1 MGIIKKII
9 PYIILLLLISF
20 TATTNGETYPK
31 RPPLPSENHLEEKI
45 QRVMIVVKKEQFH
58 HFKKRISEQPQ
69 LSIHQTYQNVFYG
82 FSIEGPLEILQTIQ
96 EDKAVLHSSQVV
108 SYAPHINESVPFIG
122 GEDVR
127 GLFDRDDH
135 RLTGKGVKVAI
146 IDTGVDYHHP
156 DLYRNYRG
164 GYDLIDGDKDPMET
178 RAANGS
184 ETIHGTHV
192 AGIIAANGKLK
203 GIAPEADIIAYRA
216 LGPGGMGTSDQV
228 IAAIERAIKDKV
240 DIINLSLGNNVNGP
254 DWPTSLAL
262 DHAVES
268 GIVAVTSSGNSGPGV
283 WTVGSPG
290 TSEKAISV
298 GASSPPLQMPYLK
311 ISGEKEL
318 IPMNSLQGAKPWEL
332 KGLDTIVFGGLGE
345 TKDLN
350 ETMRGKIVLLK
361 RGELTFTEKARN
373 AKQQGAK
380 AVIIYN
386 NITGGFSGALE
397 IPLDIPV
404 VSISKEAGL
413 LIKKQLKLKQNSGI
427 RTIYKKEEDELADFS
442 SRGPVTNTW
451 AIKPDVVAPGVAID
465 STVPGG
471 YLALQGTSMSAPHV
485 AGACALIKQAH
496 PDWSPEQIKASL
508 MNTATPLKNAQ
519 HKKLMPNEQ
528 GTGRINV
535 KAAIETEV
543 LVYPGSLTFGQY
555 YTDHSRTKGVRSLTL
570 DNQSDRKQTIYF
582 KSPIYKPGIQ
592 WNLPTKVTLKPGEK
606 RQVTIS
612 LDITPNQIN
621 PGIHQGWIQIEQEEN
636 IIELPYIFVMDEPN
650 YPRVMGFE
658 LVYGDQP
665 DIYKYQMYLPGGADE
680 MGIAL
685 YDPDTMT
692 FAGFLDWNRNVP
704 RGVFK
709 KEIKKETLKELKD
722 GIYKAI
728 IFAKK
733 SGKEDQIEVDVLL
746 GE

>member
-1 MGIIKKII
+1 MGIKHPLKVCM
-9 PYIILLLLISF
+9 ILLLGISI
-20 TATTNGETYPK
+20 ATKASSATYPK
-31 RPPLPSENHLEEKI
+31 RPPLPNDNQTEN
-45 QRVMIVVKKEQFH
+45 QRVMFVVKKESFNEM
-58 HFKKRISEQPQ
+58 KEKIMKMSE
-69 LSIHQTYQNVFYG
+69 LTLHQTYQNVFDG
-82 FSIEGPLEILQTIQ
+82 FSVEGPSEKLQILKK
-96 EDKAVLHSSQVV
+96 EPAVLHSSPVV
-108 SYAPHINESVPFIG
+108 FYTSQISESVPFIG

-127 GLFDRDDH
+127 GVFDSGNH
-135 RLTGKGVKVAI
+135 RLTGKDVKVAI
-146 IDTGVDYHHP
+146 IDTGIDYRHP

-178 RAANGS
+178 KASHGS
-184 ETIHGTHV
+184 ETMHGTHV

-228 IAAIERAIKDKV
+228 IAAIDKAIEEKV

-262 DHAVES
+262 DRAVES
-268 GIVAVTSSGNSGPGV
+268 GIVAVTSSGNAGPAV

-290 TSEKAISV
+290 TSAKAISV

-311 ISGEKEL
+311 MSGVKEL
-318 IPMNSLQGAKPWEL
+318 IPMNTLQGAKPWDF
-332 KGLDTIVFGGLGE
+332 KSLDTIVLGGKGKKE
-345 TKDLN
+345 ELN
-350 ETMRGKIVLLK
+350 DSMQDKIVLIERGKI
-361 RGELTFTEKARN
+361 TFTEKVYN

-386 NITGGFSGALE
+386 NVEGNFSGSLE

-404 VSISKEAGL
+404 VSISKQAGL
-413 LIKKQLKLKQNSGI
+413 VIKEQMKQHPKI
-427 RTIYKKEEDELADFS
+427 RTIYKKEQDELAAFS

-465 STVPGG
+465 STVPKG
-471 YLALQGTSMSAPHV
+471 YLALQGTSMAAPHV

-496 PDWSPEQIKASL
+496 PKWTPEQIKASL
-508 MNTATPLKNAQ
+508 MNTAIPLEDKQ
-519 HKKLMPNEQ
+519 HEKLNPIEQ

-535 KAAIETEV
+535 KDAVEAEV
-543 LVYPGSLTFGQY
+543 LVYPGSLTFGLY
-555 YTDHSRTKGVRSLTL
+555 ETNHPRTKKEEMLTF
-570 DNQSDRKQTIYF
+570 DNQSTSEQTIYF
-582 KSPIYKPGIQ
+582 KTPINKTGIQ
-592 WNLPTKVTLKPGEK
+592 WELPKKVTIKPGEK
-606 RQVTIS
+606 KKVNVS
-612 LDITPNQIN
+612 LDITPNRVK
-621 PGIHQGWIQIEQEEN
+621 PGIHQDWLQIEQGDKT
-636 IIELPYIFVMDEPN
+636 IELPYIYTIDEPN

-658 LVYGDQP
+658 FTYGDQP
-665 DIYKYQMYLPGGADE
+665 DAYKYQMYLPGGADE

-692 FAGFLDWNRNVP
+692 FVGFLDWKRNVP
-704 RGVFK
+704 RGVLEN
-709 KEIKKETLKELKD
+709 EIIREELDLKT

-733 SGKEDQIEVDVLL
+733 GSQEDQIEKDILL